1 MSFSLIL
8 AVVTRNKSVPFS
20 NQRIIKGRPVS
31 FTLLSVGLDTNG
43 KEHPYG

>member
-1 MSFSLIL
+1 M
-8 AVVTRNKSVPFS
+8 TQ